1 MPSKK
6 SSPIDAE
13 WDPAKD
19 RKNIRDHGVSFEE
32 AVTVFEDP
40 MMATIEDP
48 DHSVTERR
56 MITMGYSSKDRLLV
70 VVHTDRGDKIRLISA
85 RRPTGSERRF
95 YENA

>member
-1 MPSKK
+1 MSTRKD
-6 SSPIDAE
+6 SPIDAE
-13 WDPAKD
+13 WDPVKD
-19 RKNIRDHGVSFEE
+19 RKNIRDHGVSFDE

-40 MMATIEDP
+40 FMATIDDP

-56 MITMGYSSKDRLLV
+56 MVTMGYSSKGRLLV

-85 RRPTGSERRF
+85 RRPTRSERGF